1 MGEPVEGL
9 TVRSR
14 GCSPHTAP
22 FTSWFAWPAQKAGR
36 TCPRPCAEHPMSLEL
51 RSRPGG
57 SSSDRRLPGQHCHTV
72 TLPCEANR
80 AAHFQQGKNGVL
92 HLRSKRDVLL
102 FQVLELLLK
111 GVQMKVAL
119 D

>member
-1 MGEPVEGL
+1 
-9 TVRSR
+9 
-14 GCSPHTAP
+14 
-22 FTSWFAWPAQKAGR
+22 
-36 TCPRPCAEHPMSLEL
+36 
-51 RSRPGG
+51 
-57 SSSDRRLPGQHCHTV
+57 
-72 TLPCEANR
+72 
-80 AAHFQQGKNGVL
+80 VL